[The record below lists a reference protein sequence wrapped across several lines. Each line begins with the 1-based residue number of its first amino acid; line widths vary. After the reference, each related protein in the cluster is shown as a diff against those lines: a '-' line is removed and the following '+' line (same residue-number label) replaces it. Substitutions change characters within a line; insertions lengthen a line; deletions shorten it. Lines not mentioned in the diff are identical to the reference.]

1 MTHSL
6 LVLWWANILA
16 IRIYTIVC
24 FYYYYQPLCVF
35 FSHYFVELLLL
46 PPRTHFS
53 GTVKLEQHLL
63 SPEDHCAAS
72 LECLVLDTAVAQGGE
87 MIHSFIFSCL
97 QFHKSS
103 WKSKQWI
110 KYSRFYSKACNES
123 SFLSRW
129 CSWKWLS
136 VHLCQYIL
144 VNF

>member
-1 MTHSL
+1 METYIFLFSCSDF
-6 LVLWWANILA
+6 
-16 IRIYTIVC
+16 YTILLIAYCNYSIDTFLIVTLISKHIGSKDLYNSL
-24 FYYYYQPLCVF
+24 FLLLLSALVCVF

-53 GTVKLEQHLL
+53 GTVKLEQNLL

-103 WKSKQWI
+103 WKSK
-110 KYSRFYSKACNES
+110 
-123 SFLSRW
+123 
-129 CSWKWLS
+129 
-136 VHLCQYIL
+136 
-144 VNF
+144 